1 MTQVPRRDS
10 YRYQSQLAAGS
21 GLTYLN
27 PLVMT
32 RLACIFRRSDAV
44 HRHADFFQ
52 KPIDGEFTR
61 DHADGPG
68 VPVGDEAVPK
78 KGPYFI
84 SLNRA

>member
-32 RLACIFRRSDAV
+32 RLACIFRRSQSDAP
-44 HRHADFFQ
+44 RGF
-52 KPIDGEFTR
+52 IDTIQRNRSVTKFKRSGANLLGWFEFR
-61 DHADGPG
+61 
-68 VPVGDEAVPK
+68 V
-78 KGPYFI
+78 GPYFI